1 MKIGTSSSSAPLRT
15 VALHAMYDTEHRAL
29 INQVRRDEFVRGC
42 VGVDV
47 PYVSVSFSLPGIICF
62 CLSATPHFLEF
73 HYAICV
79 DGYLRG
85 RHPIRSSCSLKIG
98 TMKARIEVR
107 LDYCSFACNVR
118 NGAPCSY
125 Q

>member
-47 PYVSVSFSLPGIICF
+47 PYVSVSFSLPGIICLF
-62 CLSATPHFLEF
+62 VCNTLFFGIS
-73 HYAICV
+73 
-79 DGYLRG
+79 LRDLC
-85 RHPIRSSCSLKIG
+85 RWLL
-98 TMKARIEVR
+98 AR
-107 LDYCSFACNVR
+107 
-118 NGAPCSY
+118 
-125 Q
+125 